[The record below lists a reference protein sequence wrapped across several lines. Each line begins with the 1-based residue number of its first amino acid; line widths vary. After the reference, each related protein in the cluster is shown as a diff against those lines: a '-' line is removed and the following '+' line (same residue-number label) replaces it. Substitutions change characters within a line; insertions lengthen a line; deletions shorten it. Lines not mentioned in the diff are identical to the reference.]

1 MGITDEATSTQLGTI
16 LSQGLGKTINPDS
29 RTIEARMIHGKE
41 SIENEVIKEEDEQE
55 IHQFEG
61 LQHKTSGTIAA
72 GKSSRGSN
80 HGRKSSVMKVV
91 DNP

>member
-1 MGITDEATSTQLGTI
+1 
-16 LSQGLGKTINPDS
+16 
-29 RTIEARMIHGKE
+29 MIHGQE

-55 IHQFEG
+55 INAFEG
-61 LQHKTSGTIAA
+61 LQHKTSGTIAV

-80 HGRKSSVMKVV
+80 QGRKSSVMKVI